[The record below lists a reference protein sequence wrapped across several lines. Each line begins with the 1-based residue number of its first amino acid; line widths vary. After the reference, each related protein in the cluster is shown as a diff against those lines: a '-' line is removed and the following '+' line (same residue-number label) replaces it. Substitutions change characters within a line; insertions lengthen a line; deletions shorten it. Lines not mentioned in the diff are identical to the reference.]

1 MDNIGQKLKEYFD
14 GQGITQKD
22 IADELGVSKAY
33 INSLFTNKRAFGK
46 EQAEIWGNHFGLSKA
61 WLLTGEGDMLVS
73 KDSRDPAETRPRIP
87 MTVAAGSLSGFADD
101 IQYNDWEQYPVIKAF
116 PPYDF
121 TIVVKGDSM
130 EPKFEGGDEVAIKK
144 VCDFIEWGK
153 VYVLDTRDGAVLKRL
168 YDNGDKYRCVSFN
181 DEYPDFEV
189 NKEDVYG
196 VYKVVGLI
204 RI

>member
-46 EQAEIWGNHFGLSKA
+46 EQAEIWENHFGLSKA

-144 VCDFIEWGK
+144 VYDFIEWGK
-153 VYVLDTRDGAVLKRL
+153 TYVLDTRDGAVLKRL
-168 YDNGDKYRCVSFN
+168 YDEGDKFKCVSFN
-181 DEYPDFEV
+181 HEYPDFEV
-189 NKEDVYG
+189 NKEDVFG